1 MQEGYRTGTFIICKW
16 QKHQDCSQS
25 WLPSQSEQLGQKSP
39 NQQVI
44 KNPSVHSH
52 RTLWSWENLPEGQP
66 FLQHSTNQHCMVEWP
81 NGNHCSVKWQNMEQ
95 VKRCQYTVDLRN
107 CIFCSTKHTF
117 SHESKRLTP
126 VLSICVRY
134 TLRMHFLP
142 FCFQNQGMKIVF
154 LVLNNQMCQKTVNLS
169 LFH

>member
-1 MQEGYRTGTFIICKW
+1 
-16 QKHQDCSQS
+16 
-25 WLPSQSEQLGQKSP
+25 
-39 NQQVI
+39 
-44 KNPSVHSH
+44 
-52 RTLWSWENLPEGQP
+52 
-66 FLQHSTNQHCMVEWP
+66 MVEWP

-126 VLSICVRY
+126 VLLICVRY
-134 TLRMHFLP
+134 ILRMHFLP

-154 LVLNNQMCQKTVNLS
+154 LVLNNQMCQETVNLS
-169 LFH
+169 LFHWPVKQLKAVTFKACELFSAYIDEPHDKYIVLPVSGVM